1 MQKYSFEEA
10 KGDVLQDDPGQV
22 LTVGVLAP
30 LKKVQIHFEPNST
43 SFI

>member
-22 LTVGVLAP
+22 LTVGVLVP
-30 LKKVQIHFEPNST
+30 LQKVQTNFEPNNI

>member
-1 MQKYSFEEA
+1 MRKYSFEEA

-22 LTVGVLAP
+22 LTVGVLVP
-30 LKKVQIHFEPNST
+30 LKKVQTHFELNNT